1 MVVLVLLVSVLF
13 TERFNVTIE
22 SHSFELFNDMCKYLL
37 AEILIGFDITIESE
51 IDKLLIYILIASESG
66 NPMCRVWLL
75 VNKY

>member
-1 MVVLVLLVSVLF
+1 MFKFYSRENKLSF
-13 TERFNVTIE
+13 D
-22 SHSFELFNDMCKYLL
+22 SFELFNDMFKYLL

>member
-1 MVVLVLLVSVLF
+1 MF
-13 TERFNVTIE
+13 RFYSRENKL
-22 SHSFELFNDMCKYLL
+22 SFDSFELFNDMFKYLL

>member
-1 MVVLVLLVSVLF
+1 MFKFYSRENKLSF
-13 TERFNVTIE
+13 D
-22 SHSFELFNDMCKYLL
+22 SFELFNDMFKYLL

-51 IDKLLIYILIASESG
+51 MDKLLISILIASESG